1 MNANY
6 IYDIFETSTAH
17 NVDLNIA
24 LSILKG
30 KQKIPDGMTE
40 QGIREFVGV
49 HYDPLWRAY
58 QTGNRKLFAD
68 ILTVCEKSNDHEADV
83 LFRAH
88 ETGNLKLIA
97 DMEAKYGIGG
107 ATNV

>member
-30 KQKIPDGMTE
+30 KQKIPEGMTE
-40 QGIREFVGV
+40 QSIREFVSV

-58 QTGNRKLFAD
+58 QTSNRKLFAD
-68 ILTVCEKSNDHEADV
+68 ILDICEKGREHEEELIRRAYESN
-83 LFRAH
+83 
-88 ETGNLKLIA
+88 NQKLIA
-97 DMEAKYGIGG
+97 DMEAKYGTG
-107 ATNV
+107 V